1 MIFLLLGFSAVTLAA
16 IILPFIEKASAV
28 RPTAQ
33 SDTYLAERK
42 AAALAELRDLE
53 FDYRLG
59 KLSGAD
65 YEALRAQL
73 ARRAMVTLKA
83 LDDHCEEQAA
93 LEKALD
99 DQIEQAVAE
108 RRHRPP
114 AQPARVNGP
123 TAASIRAPSPAPA
136 SPASPLDPAGI
147 CPECGHSAGPAD
159 RYCAQC
165 GAALA
170 TVPRTNRQSP
180 ALLQQCETGR
190 AAPSAIRQQPQVSR
204 WLIAAALGAAFWV
217 AVVGL
222 VYFRTR
228 AAFASQRPIAR
239 LTAIDRVALAILP
252 ADPNFVFF
260 GDGGGLMWS
269 SNGGV
274 AWQPASIGGDVQAI
288 AVHPAMPL
296 RVFMAGRDLFLRSDD
311 GGRNWEDVAAGLP
324 GRDIR
329 ALAFGSGDPA
339 ALYAFITGYG
349 LWRSQ
354 DDGASWTAVDTTLG
368 EAVTAL
374 AIAPDVVYI
383 GTNGAGVLASY
394 DGGATWA
401 SANGI
406 VNGALD
412 SPRVRALAYDP
423 ATGMLYAGT
432 DRGLSFT
439 TSVGSGWTRR
449 PFNGDV
455 SALALGPD
463 GTTMLLATSTGEVY
477 RSQDR
482 GVTWGK

>member
-53 FDYRLG
+53 FDHSLG

-73 ARRAMVTLKA
+73 ARRAMVILKA
-83 LDDHCEEQAA
+83 LDAHSEEQAA

-108 RRHRPP
+108 RRHRLP
-114 AQPARVNGP
+114 AQAARVNRP
-123 TAASIRAPSPAPA
+123 IVASIRALSPAPT
-136 SPASPLDPAGI
+136 SLASPLDHAGI
-147 CPECGHSAGPAD
+147 CPECGHSAVPAD
-159 RYCAQC
+159 RFCAQC

-170 TVPRTNRQSP
+170 TVPSTKRLSL
-180 ALLQQCETGR
+180 ALLQQREIWR
-190 AAPSAIRQQPQVSR
+190 AAPSAIRQQPRVSR
-204 WLIAAALGAAFWV
+204 WLIAAALGAALWV

-222 VYFRTR
+222 VVLRTR

-239 LTAIDRVALAILP
+239 LTAIDRAALAILP
-252 ADPNFVFF
+252 VDPNFVFF

-296 RVFMAGRDLFLRSDD
+296 CVIVAGRDLFLRSYD

-329 ALAFGSGDPA
+329 ALAFGQGDPA
-339 ALYAFITGYG
+339 ALYAFIAGSG

-354 DDGASWTAVDTTLG
+354 DDGATWIAVDATLS
-368 EAVTAL
+368 EAVTAV
-374 AIAPDVVYI
+374 AVAPGVVYV

-412 SPRVRALAYDP
+412 SPRVWALAYDSG
-423 ATGMLYAGT
+423 TGMLYAGT

-439 TSVGSGWTRR
+439 ASVGSGWTRR
-449 PFNGDV
+449 PFEGDV
-455 SALALGPD
+455 AALALGPD
-463 GTTMLLATSTGEVY
+463 GTTMVIVTSTGEVF
-477 RSQDR
+477 RSRDR
-482 GVTWGK
+482 GVTWGD